1 MNSQFRIMRGGE
13 LIFIIHKEVGRKDP
27 NITENE
33 YVMSIIRLKTKRK
46 NIMTNDV
53 MGGVRMRN

>member
-1 MNSQFRIMRGGE
+1 MRGE

-33 YVMSIIRLKTKRK
+33 YVMSIIRVNTKRK
-46 NIMTNDV
+46 NYYDK
-53 MGGVRMRN
+53 